1 MKVLKKVSKW
11 MEEVRNL
18 DKKRVF
24 DISDDNK
31 VIEIC
36 RQNCVT
42 TIAANP
48 DMTMNISHY
57 YKK

>member
-1 MKVLKKVSKW
+1 MKVFKKVSKW

-24 DISDDNK
+24 DICDDNK

-42 TIAANP
+42 TITANP